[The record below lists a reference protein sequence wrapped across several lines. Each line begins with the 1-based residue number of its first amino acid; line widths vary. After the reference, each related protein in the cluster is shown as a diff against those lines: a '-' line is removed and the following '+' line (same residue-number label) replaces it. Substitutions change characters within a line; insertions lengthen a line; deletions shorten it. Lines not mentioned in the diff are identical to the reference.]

1 LSTQKLAKVKAMNE
15 TGVPA
20 VQADGVGVKRGGTQ
34 PIALYEQLKRQIS
47 ERILLGHWAP
57 GTILPGEQQLAR
69 DFGVAVGTV
78 RRALAD
84 LTGEGLLMR
93 RPKTGTVVT
102 GRSPH
107 HSLRFFF
114 QYFRLHGEE
123 GELLRS
129 TAQVLSVEQGEIM
142 EAEQALLQAKAGAQV
157 IRLHRLRSVAGRPVM
172 HQRMVF
178 QEHRVPDFPVSAVPE
193 LLYRYLLEEYG
204 IRISSIRES
213 VAADLATEEDARL
226 LHVKPPTP
234 ILLIEE
240 VSYDQAG
247 QPVIIAT
254 SRALTDRYRYMNE
267 VR

>member
-1 LSTQKLAKVKAMNE
+1 MMEMK
-15 TGVPA
+15 VPA
-20 VQADGVGVKRGGTQ
+20 GQAQADGVGIKRGGTK
-34 PIALYEQLKRQIS
+34 PVALYEQLKRQIS

-57 GTILPGEQQLAR
+57 GTVLPGENKLAR

-84 LTGEGLLMR
+84 LTAEGLLMR

-129 TAQVLSVEQGEIM
+129 TARVLSVEQGEATA
-142 EAEQALLQAKAGAQV
+142 AEQDLLQVQPGAAV
-157 IRLHRLRSVAGRPVM
+157 IRLHRLRSVSGQAVM

-178 QEHRVPDFPVSAVPE
+178 EERRVPEFPVNAVPE
-193 LLYRYLLEEYG
+193 LLYRYLLEQYG
-204 IRISSIRES
+204 IRISAIRES
-213 VAADLATEEDARL
+213 VAADLATEEDVRL
-226 LHVKPPTP
+226 LQVAPPAP
-234 ILLIEE
+234 ILVIEE

-247 QPVIIAT
+247 LPAIIAT
-254 SRALTDRYRYMNE
+254 SRAITDRYRYMNE

>member
-1 LSTQKLAKVKAMNE
+1 MIEKE
-15 TGVPA
+15 VPA
-20 VQADGVGVKRGGTQ
+20 SQADGSGRSDGVGVKHGGSR
-34 PIALYEQLKRQIS
+34 PVALYEQLKRQIS

-57 GTILPGEQQLAR
+57 GTVLPGENQLAR

-84 LTGEGLLMR
+84 LTAEGLLMR

-129 TAQVLSVEQGEIM
+129 TARVLSVEQGEIT
-142 EAEQALLQAKAGAQV
+142 EAERDLLQAKSGAAV
-157 IRLHRLRSVAGRPVM
+157 IRLHRLRSVAGRAVM
-172 HQRMVF
+172 HQRIVL
-178 QEHRVPDFPVSAVPE
+178 EERRVSGFPVNAVPE
-193 LLYRYLLEEYG
+193 LLYRYLLEQYG

-213 VAADLATEEDARL
+213 VAADLATEEDAGL
-226 LHVKPPTP
+226 LQVVPPAP
-234 ILLIEE
+234 ILVIEE

-247 QPVIIAT
+247 LPVIIAT
-254 SRALTDRYRYMNE
+254 SRAITDRYRYMNE

>member
-1 LSTQKLAKVKAMNE
+1 MVEIKA
-15 TGVPA
+15 PA
-20 VQADGVGVKRGGTQ
+20 DQAADDRPADGVTMRRGGAQ
-34 PIALYEQLKRQIS
+34 PVALYEQLKRQIS

-57 GTILPGEQQLAR
+57 GTVLPGENQLAR

-84 LTGEGLLMR
+84 LTAEGLLMR

-114 QYFRLHGEE
+114 QYFRLHGAE
-123 GELLRS
+123 GELLHS
-129 TAQVLSVEQGEIM
+129 TPQILSVEQGKATA
-142 EAEQALLQAKAGAQV
+142 AEQGLLGAEPGAAV

-172 HQRMVF
+172 HQRMVI
-178 QEHRVPDFPVSAVPE
+178 EERRVPNFPINAVPE
-193 LLYRYLLEEYG
+193 LLYPYLLEQYG

-213 VAADLATEEDARL
+213 VLADLATEEDAKL
-226 LHVKPPTP
+226 LQVEAPAP
-234 ILLIEE
+234 ILVIEE
-240 VSYDQAG
+240 VTYDQAG
-247 QPVIIAT
+247 LPVLIAT

-267 VR
+267 VH

>member
-1 LSTQKLAKVKAMNE
+1 MDAIMEMKVPE
-15 TGVPA
+15 GQTEGDSP
-20 VQADGVGVKRGGTQ
+20 ADGVAMRRGGAQ

-47 ERILLGHWAP
+47 ERILLGDWPP
-57 GTILPGEQQLAR
+57 GTVLPGEKQLAR

-84 LTGEGLLMR
+84 LTAEGFLMR

-114 QYFRLHGEE
+114 QYFRLHGAE

-129 TAQVLSVEQGEIM
+129 TPQVLGIEQGEATA
-142 EAEQALLQAKAGAQV
+142 AEQDLLGAKQRAAV
-157 IRLHRLRSVAGRPVM
+157 IRLHRLRSVAGRAVM
-172 HQRMVF
+172 HQRMVI
-178 QEHRVPDFPVSAVPE
+178 EERRVPNFPVNAVPE
-193 LLYRYLLEEYG
+193 LLYPYLLEQYG

-213 VAADLATEEDARL
+213 VLADLATEEDAKL
-226 LHVKPPTP
+226 LQVEAPAP
-234 ILLIEE
+234 ILVIDE
-240 VSYDQAG
+240 VTYDQAG
-247 QPVIIAT
+247 LPVLIAT

>member
-1 LSTQKLAKVKAMNE
+1 MSEREM
-15 TGVPA
+15 PA
-20 VQADGVGVKRGGTQ
+20 GQADGSSGSTSVGIKRGGSQ
-34 PIALYEQLKRQIS
+34 SIALYEQLKRQIS

-57 GTILPGEQQLAR
+57 GTVLPSENQLAR

-84 LTGEGLLMR
+84 LTAEGLLMR

-123 GELLRS
+123 GDLLRS
-129 TAQVLSVEQGEIM
+129 TARVLSVEQGKITEV
-142 EAEQALLQAKAGAQV
+142 EQDLLQAKAGSEV

-178 QEHRVPDFPVSAVPE
+178 EERRVPDFPVNAVPE
-193 LLYRYLLEEYG
+193 LLYRYLLEQYG

-213 VAADLATEEDARL
+213 VAADLATDEDSVL
-226 LHVKPPTP
+226 LKLAPPAP

-247 QPVIIAT
+247 LPVIIAT
-254 SRALTDRYRYMNE
+254 SRAITDRYRYMNE